1 MDDVFQH
8 AMLQI
13 HKEAAPEMVAGFKEK
28 MEYIKTR
35 YKHSEKTVKSCL
47 DGISEN
53 PTLLELL
60 TAAFVV
66 NGGVLFKHGVEIEE
80 EEGDEKDFN
89 DLMREIA
96 RLEAD
101 DHVSPVSHHTA
112 AGGDLE

>member
-1 MDDVFQH
+1 MDDVFKH

-13 HKEAAPEMVAGFKEK
+13 HKEAAPEMVTGFKEK
-28 MEYIKTR
+28 MEYIKVR
-35 YKHSEKTVKSCL
+35 YKHSEKAVRSCL
-47 DGISEN
+47 DGLSEN

-66 NGGVLFKHGVEIEE
+66 NGGVLFKHGVELDE

-96 RLEAD
+96 KLEC
-101 DHVSPVSHHTA
+101 
-112 AGGDLE
+112 GDTITTTEEEQDKEE

>member
-28 MEYIKTR
+28 MEYIKRR

-47 DGISEN
+47 DGISKN

-66 NGGVLFKHGVEIEE
+66 NGGVLFKHGAEIEE

-96 RLEAD
+96 RLETGEPESPISHD
-101 DHVSPVSHHTA
+101 VSE
-112 AGGDLE
+112 GDLE

>member
-1 MDDVFQH
+1 MDDVFKH

-13 HKEAAPEMVAGFKEK
+13 HKEAAPEMVIGFKEK

-35 YKHSEKTVKSCL
+35 YKHSEKTVQSCL
-47 DGISEN
+47 NGISEN

-66 NGGVLFKHGVEIEE
+66 NGGVLFKHGAEIEE
-80 EEGDEKDFN
+80 EEGEENDFS

-96 RLEAD
+96 QLECKD
-101 DHVSPVSHHTA
+101 SLLCDSN
-112 AGGDLE
+112 E